1 MLNFFATTHGKGKI
15 YEIEGRTKSVQQN
28 MMSELKD
35 QLTGQNVEESAV
47 ITKHMEKKNIQFI
60 GEGEI

>member
-1 MLNFFATTHGKGKI
+1 
-15 YEIEGRTKSVQQN
+15 

>member
-47 ITKHMEKKNIQFI
+47 ITKHMEKKYLVYWR
-60 GEGEI
+60 G